1 MWEHK
6 PNMRNTVQ
14 RDSQKAFQYAHR
26 HYLPWIYCS
35 NIHCTMVLGQK
46 CGIFTF
52 NIITGAGLE
61 IATILVAYAP
71 EM

>member
-26 HYLPWIYCS
+26 HYLPWIYS
-35 NIHCTMVLGQK
+35 SKHSLHYGIVAEMWDIH
-46 CGIFTF
+46 I
-52 NIITGAGLE
+52 
-61 IATILVAYAP
+61 
-71 EM
+71 